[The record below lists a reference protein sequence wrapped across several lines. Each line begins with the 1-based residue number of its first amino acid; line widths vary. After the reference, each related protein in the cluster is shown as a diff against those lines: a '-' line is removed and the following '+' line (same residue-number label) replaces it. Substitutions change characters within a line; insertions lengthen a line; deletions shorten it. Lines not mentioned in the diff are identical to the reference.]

1 MLIFL
6 FDWRFHGR
14 DNDNAG
20 VEGGAQSIL
29 LRLGFPSVRLHTN
42 NVLLTLPAG
51 ILQLQAGLL
60 YERTRERE
68 WRRRREATRTTFY
81 EWANAWMS

>member
-14 DNDNAG
+14 DNDDAG

-51 ILQLQAGLL
+51 ILQAGLS
-60 YERTRERE
+60 YEPTRERE
-68 WRRRREATRTTFY
+68 WRRGQEATRAIYY